1 MFFIPPSFE
10 LKISRTF
17 CLLHNSQREQTI
29 DISIMQLS
37 FCLPSIEE
45 SSGHELC
52 FISHPKYKRRVSCDL
67 FGKLRMNTTWK
78 GWEVFRFIKNEKN
91 GNYIITSWTHD
102 QKVLCSNEEGRVFTV
117 NKEQLI
123 KDDKLKLQ
131 EWKISLH
138 PKSHGVRIE
147 SVEHANRFLAF
158 SGEDLYTFNKEEDAT
173 VWHLQPAHQ
182 NQFFIS
188 SASRDV
194 RLSCTTDDSL
204 VTHKN
209 RKSWEKWIVE
219 PTNKTIGHFTI
230 RSLEHGKYLGSS
242 MNGKLVVSES
252 LKHCWTIGSSP
263 HGGIFIQSVDHGG
276 CRLSCDREGNLCTK
290 RWRVLS
296 SRKLFGCIQSHI
308 LEEANGSSETWKLE
322 PIMPSTINGKQ
333 IWTMVGVGTA
343 CAVAMPFAVMGVV
356 GAMGFGAEGIVAG
369 SIGASMMSSSAI
381 ASGGG
386 IAAGSTVATL
396 QSIGAAG
403 LSASACASA
412 SAAGAAVGGLAASKG
427 LNNGLGN
434 IHLDEPEK
442 YLPLCSW
449 RIWGLLSAEV
459 RD

>member
-1 MFFIPPSFE
+1 
-10 LKISRTF
+10 
-17 CLLHNSQREQTI
+17 
-29 DISIMQLS
+29 MQLS

-52 FISHPKYKRRVSCDL
+52 FISHPKYKRRVSCDV

-102 QKVLCSNEEGRVFTV
+102 HKVLCSTEEGRVFTV
-117 NKEQLI
+117 NKEQLMQ
-123 KDDKLKLQ
+123 DDKLKLQ

-158 SGEDLYTFNKEEDAT
+158 SGEDLYMFDKEEDTTA
-173 VWHLQPAHQ
+173 WHLQPAHQ
-182 NQFFIS
+182 NHFFIS

-194 RLSCTTDDSL
+194 RLSCTTDDKL

-242 MNGKLVVSES
+242 TDGKLVVSES

-276 CRLSCDREGNLCTK
+276 CRLSCDSEGNLCSK
-290 RWRVLS
+290 
-296 SRKLFGCIQSHI
+296 
-308 LEEANGSSETWKLE
+308 EANGSSETWKLV
-322 PIMPSTINGKQ
+322 PIMPATINGKQ

-369 SIGASMMSSSAI
+369 SMAAGMMSSSAI

-403 LSASACASA
+403 LSAGACASA
-412 SAAGAAVGGLAASKG
+412 SAAGAAVGGLSSLGVAAAGKG

-434 IHLDEPEK
+434 INLNEPEK